1 MGILATSS
9 QREVEALGLSSM
21 YNPASSRRI
30 SFHVLLR
37 PDGGSEEEE
46 RRSEEA
52 SLELEVSRGDRNE
65 KCTGEH
71 AMKVG
76 Q

>member
-1 MGILATSS
+1 M
-9 QREVEALGLSSM
+9 
-21 YNPASSRRI
+21 
-30 SFHVLLR
+30 R

-52 SLELEVSRGDRNE
+52 SLELEVSRSDMNE

-71 AMKVG
+71 AIKVG

>member
-1 MGILATSS
+1 
-9 QREVEALGLSSM
+9 
-21 YNPASSRRI
+21 
-30 SFHVLLR
+30 VLLR

>member
-1 MGILATSS
+1 MGILAISS

-21 YNPASSRRI
+21 YNPASSRSI

-46 RRSEEA
+46 
-52 SLELEVSRGDRNE
+52 
-65 KCTGEH
+65 T
-71 AMKVG
+71 
-76 Q
+76 